1 MKTEHLTNLQ
11 VKLREM
17 EDRAE
22 EIRQEFALVLCARL
36 KRPWTHLF
44 LVPFPTPLQTQQ
56 MRVCLCWLGVVGGR
70 VGARARDKTREKG
83 REGLVHPIQLEPHL
97 RILKRIK
104 AHSHA

>member
-44 LVPFPTPLQTQQ
+44 LVSCPTPLQTQE
-56 MRVCLCWLGVVGGR
+56 MRVCVCLRGVVGKK
-70 VGARARDKTREKG
+70 VGARAREKTREKG
-83 REGLVHPIQLEPHL
+83 REGIVHPHTQTDQSTLT
-97 RILKRIK
+97 R
-104 AHSHA
+104 SHA